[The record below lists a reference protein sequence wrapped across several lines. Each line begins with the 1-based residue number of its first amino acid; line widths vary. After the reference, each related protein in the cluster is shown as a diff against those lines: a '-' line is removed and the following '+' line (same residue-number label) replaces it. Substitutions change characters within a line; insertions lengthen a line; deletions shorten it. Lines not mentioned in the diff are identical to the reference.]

1 MALQTKHPLIL
12 DPGDDGFVRSIVK
25 QLSMQSPPMN
35 RLRMRRSRAALTD
48 GIPDFLI
55 GDRFESSAL
64 RHPLPETV
72 EITNGLLYFG

>member
-1 MALQTKHPLIL
+1 
-12 DPGDDGFVRSIVK
+12 
-25 QLSMQSPPMN
+25 
-35 RLRMRRSRAALTD
+35 MRRSRAALTD
-48 GIPDFLI
+48 RIPDFLI